1 MFRRVKEELA
11 GLWLTPESL
20 KKSWEGVL
28 RNIGTDEFAA
38 AFRRWVDFCNKC
50 IRINGGYVEKS

>member
-1 MFRRVKEELA
+1 
-11 GLWLTPESL
+11 LTPESL

-28 RNIGTDEFAA
+28 RNIGADEFAA
-38 AFRRWVDFCNKC
+38 AFRRWVDRCNKC